1 MNLRDESF
9 YYLARIFKRKTLQVK
24 REKEWYSQLHKHK
37 CIFIHIPKTAGV
49 SVSVSLLG
57 SGIANMPA
65 LYYKVLLGKG
75 TFNQYFKFAFV
86 RNPFTRL
93 VSAYEFLQGGGGG
106 HYDEKIVSI
115 IKPYK
120 SFESFVM
127 EYLNQNTIKASR
139 YFRPQHYFVCDSN
152 GKIII
157 NYLGH
162 FEELEKD
169 YEFIRNKIGTGE
181 PLKKLNVTKNKRML
195 IEEYYFND
203 KIKQKVISL
212 YNKDFELFGYS
223 KETSSPTLF

>member
-1 MNLRDESF
+1 
-9 YYLARIFKRKTLQVK
+9 
-24 REKEWYSQLHKHK
+24 
-37 CIFIHIPKTAGV
+37 
-49 SVSVSLLG
+49 
-57 SGIANMPA
+57 
-65 LYYKVLLGKG
+65 
-75 TFNQYFKFAFV
+75 
-86 RNPFTRL
+86 
-93 VSAYEFLQGGGGG
+93 
-106 HYDEKIVSI
+106 
-115 IKPYK
+115 
-120 SFESFVM
+120 M

>member
-1 MNLRDESF
+1 
-9 YYLARIFKRKTLQVK
+9 
-24 REKEWYSQLHKHK
+24 
-37 CIFIHIPKTAGV
+37 
-49 SVSVSLLG
+49 
-57 SGIANMPA
+57 MPA

-86 RNPFTRL
+86 RNPFARL

-223 KETSSPTLF
+223 KEISSLTLF